1 MDKDVMQ
8 YVAQLKEQE
17 QAKIQEAINKIDSE
31 ADKMKDDTAD
41 DTAVKITSYIIDNYI
56 TSVENAEKVMN
67 KTLSDCISN
76 IRDKAR
82 KQAKNGYAM
91 IEDRT
96 VWNWVK
102 EFYEFVTD
110 EVVETQSTA
119 PAPVEEP
126 KQEPEPQGPVNLLD
140 FL

>member
-8 YVAQLKEQE
+8 YVAQLEEQE

-31 ADKMKDDTAD
+31 ADKMKDDTA
-41 DTAVKITSYIIDNYI
+41 VRITSYIIDNYI

-67 KTLSDCISN
+67 KTLSDCISSV
-76 IRDKAR
+76 RSKAK

-110 EVVETQSTA
+110 EVVETQATVT
-119 PAPVEEP
+119 VEEP
-126 KQEPEPQGPVNLLD
+126 KKEPEPQGPVNLLD

>member
-8 YVAQLKEQE
+8 YVAKLEEQE
-17 QAKIQEAINKIDSE
+17 QTKIQEAINKIDSE
-31 ADKMKDDTAD
+31 SDKMKDDTA
-41 DTAVKITSYIIDNYI
+41 VRITSYIIDNYI
-56 TSVENAEKVMN
+56 TSVENAEKVMS

-76 IRDKAR
+76 IRGKAQ
-82 KQAKNGYAM
+82 KQAKNGCAM

-102 EFYEFVTD
+102 EFYEFTD
-110 EVVETQSTA
+110 EVETQATA

-126 KQEPEPQGPVNLLD
+126 KKEPDQQGPVNLLD

>member
-1 MDKDVMQ
+1 MST
-8 YVAQLKEQE
+8 ENE
-17 QAKIQEAINKIDSE
+17 IIQKAINKIDTE
-31 ADKMKDDTAD
+31 ADRMKDDTAVRI
-41 DTAVKITSYIIDNYI
+41 ASYIIDNYI
-56 TSVENAEKVMN
+56 TSAENAEKVMN
-67 KTLSDCISN
+67 KTLSDCISSVRN
-76 IRDKAR
+76 KAK

-102 EFYEFVTD
+102 EFYEFATD
-110 EVVETQSTA
+110 EVAETQATA

-126 KQEPEPQGPVNLLD
+126 KKEPDQAGPVNLLD

>member
-8 YVAQLKEQE
+8 YVAKLEEQE

-31 ADKMKDDTAD
+31 SDKMKDDTA
-41 DTAVKITSYIIDNYI
+41 VRITSYIIDNYI
-56 TSVENAEKVMN
+56 TSAENAEKVMN
-67 KTLSDCISN
+67 KTLSDCISSV
-76 IRDKAR
+76 RSKAK
-82 KQAKNGYAM
+82 KQAKNGCAM

-102 EFYEFVTD
+102 EFYGFNVD
-110 EVVETQSTA
+110 KAETQATA

-126 KQEPEPQGPVNLLD
+126 KKEPDQQGPVNLLD

>member
-1 MDKDVMQ
+1 M
-8 YVAQLKEQE
+8 ENE
-17 QAKIQEAINKIDSE
+17 IIQKAIDKIDKE
-31 ADKMKDDTAD
+31 ADIMSDDI
-41 DTAVKITSYIIDNYI
+41 AVRITSYIIDNYI

-76 IRDKAR
+76 IRGKAQ
-82 KQAKNGYAM
+82 KQAKNGCAM

-110 EVVETQSTA
+110 EVTETQTT
-119 PAPVEEP
+119 APVEEP
-126 KQEPEPQGPVNLLD
+126 KQELGQQGPVNLLD

>member
-8 YVAQLKEQE
+8 YVAKLEEQE
-17 QAKIQEAINKIDSE
+17 QAKIQEAIDKIDSE
-31 ADKMKDDTAD
+31 ADKMKDDTA
-41 DTAVKITSYIIDNYI
+41 VRIVGYIIDNYI
-56 TSVENAEKVMN
+56 TNTENAEKVMN
-67 KTLSDCISN
+67 KALSDCISN

-82 KQAKNGYAM
+82 KQAKNGCAM

-102 EFYEFVTD
+102 EFYEFATD
-110 EVVETQSTA
+110 EVVETQATA

-126 KQEPEPQGPVNLLD
+126 KKEPNQAGPVNLLD

>member
-8 YVAQLKEQE
+8 YVAKLEEQE
-17 QAKIQEAINKIDSE
+17 QAKIQEAIDNIDAE
-31 ADKMKDDTAD
+31 ADSMKNDV
-41 DTAVKITSYIIDNYI
+41 AVRITSYIIDNYI
-56 TSVENAEKVMN
+56 TSAENAEKVMS

-76 IRDKAR
+76 IRGKAQ
-82 KQAKNGYAM
+82 KQAKNGCAM

-102 EFYEFVTD
+102 EFYGFTAD
-110 EVVETQSTA
+110 EVVMKDTI
-119 PAPVEEP
+119 PVLLPPVEEP
-126 KQEPEPQGPVNLLD
+126 KQEPDQAEPVNLLD

>member
-1 MDKDVMQ
+1 MDKDVIQ

-17 QAKIQEAINKIDSE
+17 QAKIQEAIDKIDTE
-31 ADKMKDDTAD
+31 ADRMKSDV
-41 DTAVKITSYIIDNYI
+41 AVRITSYIIDNYI
-56 TSVENAEKVMN
+56 TNVENAEKVMN

-76 IRDKAR
+76 IRGKAQ
-82 KQAKNGYAM
+82 KQARNGCAM

-110 EVVETQSTA
+110 EVVETQAT
-119 PAPVEEP
+119 APVEEP
-126 KQEPEPQGPVNLLD
+126 KKEPDRAGPVNLLD